1 MRNKILVAAALSVA
15 ATALA
20 GVATAGP
27 SAKPKQQR
35 IAIVLHDK
43 SSTFALSPLASG
55 PLRSDSGTWN
65 ACCWTQRLFTRAGQS
80 IEIDNPTLTFS
91 GKRGTFTWHARI
103 TFVDLNHDYTVATA
117 TWTIVGGTGAY
128 AHLEGHGRQAFVQR
142 TDGTNELADKAEG
155 LVDLRG
161 GRR

>member
-43 SSTFALSPLASG
+43 SNTFALSPLTSG
-55 PLRSDSGTWN
+55 PLRSDSGAFS
-65 ACCWTQRLFTRAGQS
+65 ACCWTSRLLTRAGQS
-80 IEIDNPTLTFS
+80 IEIDNPTLTFR
-91 GKRGTFTWHARI
+91 GKRGTFSWHALI
-103 TFVDLNHDYTVATA
+103 TFVDLNHGWTVATA
-117 TWTIVGGTGAY
+117 TWTIVHGTGAY
-128 AHLEGHGRQAFVQR
+128 AHLEGHGGQAFIER
-142 TDGTNELADKAEG
+142 TDGTNTLANKAEG